1 MGYGE
6 FQAPG
11 GEHLSSLYFF
21 LGFHVL
27 LLVNCM
33 MLHENIH
40 HALQQLS
47 LQFLPAFKLKT
58 FHIRDSY
65 LLLINSCFVIYY
77 YSSDPGPACS
87 VTALLTKLTQAV
99 DHKIQPDPVDHAPF
113 FFPCGQT
120 IYKIRPATGTELG
133 REKES

>member
-1 MGYGE
+1 
-6 FQAPG
+6 
-11 GEHLSSLYFF
+11 
-21 LGFHVL
+21 
-27 LLVNCM
+27 M

-120 IYKIRPATGTELG
+120 IYKNRPATGTELG